1 MTENALKDQISHL
14 FVKEKIPSN
23 SNEELEDEE
32 DLFSKLFSDP
42 TEKNINFTL
51 NEDLFKSFFLNMG
64 LLGFCMQS
72 LIFHFLK
79 PLAKLMNLDFEESPF
94 EYKICNSFLQNFPVW
109 MTSLLEK
116 TAEKKED
123 EAKLTYFII
132 FLVELYRTSPVEVN
146 ITKTSLFNRIYVEP
160 NNKDNKLTMKF
171 FYESSKFLKNLKAF
185 DNKTKFMPKIL
196 VMMVHDL
203 SKKLEFFQQIPDKKM
218 FIDDCVLLFEFLENF
233 DMVITANFDGK
244 FINEMVAII
253 FRYVY
258 MIPELK
264 QMFFDKKILTHLC
277 STRSASSF
285 RLSEVEYLDSF
296 FKFLEFL
303 CFDKEYKFV
312 KYADKIIN
320 MFYNLKEE
328 KFKKHILPQQL
339 DDPKFLTGIQYEHHP
354 QFINELLR
362 AFFMVK
368 KGKKSFKIY
377 LNKGF

>member
-1 MTENALKDQISHL
+1 MKDQISHL
-14 FVKEKIPSN
+14 FVKEKITSN
-23 SNEELEDEE
+23 SNEESEDEE

-64 LLGFCMQS
+64 LLGFSMQS

-116 TAEKKED
+116 TVEKQED

-132 FLVELYRTSPVEVN
+132 FLLELYRTSPVEVN
-146 ITKTSLFNRIYVEP
+146 ITKTSLFNPIYTEP
-160 NNKDNKLTMKF
+160 TNKDNKLTMKF
-171 FYESSKFLKNLKAF
+171 FYESSKFLKNLKAL

-203 SKKLEFFQQIPDKKM
+203 SKKLEFFQQNPDKKM
-218 FIDDCVLLFEFLENF
+218 FIDDCVLFFEFLENF

-253 FRYVY
+253 FKYIY

-264 QMFFDKKILTHLC
+264 QIFFDKKLLSHLC
-277 STRSASSF
+277 SIKSASSF

-339 DDPKFLTGIQYEHHP
+339 DDPKFLAEIQYEHHP
-354 QFINELLR
+354 QFINEILR
-362 AFFMVK
+362 GFFMIK